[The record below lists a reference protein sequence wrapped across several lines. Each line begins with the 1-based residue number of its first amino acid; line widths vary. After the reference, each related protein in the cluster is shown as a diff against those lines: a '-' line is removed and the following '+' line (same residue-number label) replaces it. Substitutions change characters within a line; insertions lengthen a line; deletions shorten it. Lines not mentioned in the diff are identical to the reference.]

1 MWIKGTERVRAGVTR
16 KAKVV
21 SEKHTSK
28 QAWEEMTSEAI
39 QNAEEKHEKM
49 QQKRTGNAHETK

>member
-1 MWIKGTERVRAGVTR
+1 MR

-21 SEKHTSK
+21 SEKHTSE
-28 QAWEEMTSEAI
+28 QVWEEMTSEAI